1 MLHVNPQLSLLGVLV
16 TALLMHVLHLFRQTL
31 SFFYLAGPGYASR
44 FFFYIKNV
52 CCFSSHNARNYY
64 RERGDIQKYPKELP
78 DTWERETVEYGM
90 NNLLQI

>member
-1 MLHVNPQLSLLGVLV
+1 
-16 TALLMHVLHLFRQTL
+16 MHQD
-31 SFFYLAGPGYASR
+31 